1 MSNQSSGVKTAF
13 TTIPNPSPVNID
25 QRVRVFRLRVLNCT
39 DFDHYTTLYCRAGR
53 NQFEHD
59 IYFNPDTEEKLFNVV
74 RAGKVPLDKVSVG
87 EVIGWL
93 MERGIESL
101 G

>member
-1 MSNQSSGVKTAF
+1 MSNQSGARTALI
-13 TTIPNPSPVNID
+13 TTTAPPVTVTD
-25 QRVRVFRLRVLNCT
+25 QRVRVFRLRVLNCR

-59 IYFNPDTEEKLFNVV
+59 IYFNPDTEEKLFDAV

-93 MERGIESL
+93 IERGIESL